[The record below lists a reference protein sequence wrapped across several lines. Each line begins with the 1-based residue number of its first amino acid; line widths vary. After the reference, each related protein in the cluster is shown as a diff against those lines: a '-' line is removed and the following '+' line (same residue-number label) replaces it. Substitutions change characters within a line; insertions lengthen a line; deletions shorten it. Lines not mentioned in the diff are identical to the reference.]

1 MTTVAIIQARM
12 GATRLPGKVLE
23 DLAGKPVLAWV
34 VDAAVATVGVDRICV
49 ATSIADADDA
59 IAGWCAANGV
69 TCNRGPEADVL
80 ARFAIAA
87 KAEKADVVVRLTAD
101 CPLLDPAVCAQ
112 VVQLLKRSGADYAGN
127 VDPASWPDGLD
138 CEVFTVAA
146 LNAAAAEAIRP
157 TEREHVTPFI
167 RHRRHRYTTQN
178 LGCSLPGLVAERW
191 SLDTPEDLEF
201 LRAVTA
207 KLADPSRPPSLVEV
221 LAVLDKNPELRDIN
235 AAQRRNEGAAA
246 TRREETL
253 AGTYTYKVS
262 AALLARAE
270 KVIPLGAQTFSKS
283 RITFPAGTSPLFL
296 THGDGGRVWD
306 VDGNEYVDLVSGLLP
321 VVLGYRDADVDGA
334 IRAQLDNGISFSLS
348 SELESD
354 LAERLVEI
362 IPCAE
367 KVRFGKNGTDAT
379 SAAVRLARAY
389 TGRDRIAVGGYH
401 GWQDWYIG
409 STTRN
414 KGVPKA
420 VSELTHTVSY
430 GDLDAVDALM
440 KRHAGEFAALVLEPM
455 TVTEPPAGH
464 LAELKELVN
473 GHGALLVFDEII
485 TGFRYALGGAQ
496 DLFGVTP
503 DLAAFGKAMG
513 NGMPISAVV
522 GRTDVMDE
530 MEQVFYSGTFGGE
543 TLSLA
548 ASIAVIDKMR
558 RAPVIETLWRTGADL
573 ANGASALIARHGLS
587 DVIGLNGKDCWKV
600 LAFADHA
607 KARKKATKT
616 LFLREMHTRGVLIAG
631 SHNVCYA
638 HDATDIARVLAA
650 YDAVLAIIA
659 AELDTGE
666 LEQRLGMPVNEPIF
680 SVR

>member
-1 MTTVAIIQARM
+1 MIVLAVIQARM

-23 DLAGKPVLAWV
+23 DLAGRPVLAWV
-34 VDAAVATVGVDRICV
+34 IDAATATLGVDRVCV
-49 ATSIADADDA
+49 VTSVAEADDA
-59 IAGWCAANGV
+59 IVEWCAANDV
-69 TCNRGPEADVL
+69 ACHRGSEDDVL
-80 ARFAIAA
+80 ARFALAA
-87 KAEKADVVVRLTAD
+87 NAENADLIMRLTGD

-112 VVQLLKRSGADYAGN
+112 VLRLLKTGGLDYASN
-127 VDPASWPDGLD
+127 VDPAGWPDGLD
-138 CEVFTVAA
+138 CEVFTAEA
-146 LNAAAAEAIRP
+146 LNAAADEAART

-167 RHRRHRYTTQN
+167 RHRRHRFAAGN
-178 LGCSLPGLVAERW
+178 LGCSLPGLAAERW
-191 SLDTPEDLEF
+191 TLDTPEDLEF

-207 KLADPSRPPSLVEV
+207 KLADPSRPPALIEV
-221 LAVLDKNPELRDIN
+221 LAVLDDNPHLRDIN
-235 AAQRRNEGAAA
+235 VAWQRNEGAAT
-246 TRREETL
+246 TRRAEALDGERSYEKST
-253 AGTYTYKVS
+253 
-262 AALLARAE
+262 ALLARAE
-270 KVIPLGAQTFSKS
+270 KSIPLGAQTFSKS
-283 RITFPAGTSPLFL
+283 RILFPVGAAPLFL

-306 VDGNEYVDLVSGLLP
+306 VDGNEYVDLVCGLLP
-321 VVLGYRDADVDGA
+321 VVLGYRDGDVDGA
-334 IRAQLDNGISFSLS
+334 VRRQLDSGISFSLS
-348 SELESD
+348 TELESD
-354 LAERLVEI
+354 LAERLIEI

-379 SAAVRLARAY
+379 SAAVRLARAF

-420 VSELTHTVSY
+420 VSDLTHTVPY

-440 KRHAGEFAALVLEPM
+440 KSHPGEFAVLILEPM
-455 TVTEPPAGH
+455 TVVEPPAGY

-496 DLFGVTP
+496 ELFGVIP
-503 DLAAFGKAMG
+503 DLASFGKAMG
-513 NGMPISAVV
+513 NGMPISAIV
-522 GRTDVMDE
+522 GRADVMDE

-543 TLSLA
+543 ALSLA
-548 ASIAVIDKMR
+548 AAIAVIDKMR
-558 RAPVIETLWRTGADL
+558 REPVIETLWLTGADL
-573 ANGASALIARHGLS
+573 AAATTTLIATHGLS

-607 KARKKATKT
+607 KAHKDAVKT
-616 LFLREMHTRGVLIAG
+616 LFLREMHARGVLIGA

-638 HDATDIARVLAA
+638 HDATDIARVLAV

-659 AELDTGE
+659 AELDTGK
-666 LEQRLGMPVNEPIF
+666 LEQRLGMPVNKPIF

>member
-12 GATRLPGKVLE
+12 GASRLPGKVLE

-34 VDAAVATVGVDRICV
+34 VAAATATVGVDRICV
-49 ATSIADADDA
+49 ATSIAEPDDA
-59 IAGWCAANGV
+59 IADWCAANDMA
-69 TCNRGPEADVL
+69 CHRGPEEDVL
-80 ARFAIAA
+80 ARFALAA
-87 KAEKADVVVRLTAD
+87 KAENADIVMRLTAD

-112 VVQLLKRSGADYAGN
+112 VLQLMKRSGGDYASN

-146 LNAAAAEAIRP
+146 LNTAAAEAIRP

-167 RHRRHRYTTQN
+167 RHRRRRFATQN
-178 LGCSLPGLVAERW
+178 LGCSLPGLAAERW
-191 SLDTPEDLEF
+191 TLDTPEDLKF

-221 LAVLDKNPELRDIN
+221 LAVLDENPELRDIN
-235 AAQRRNEGAAA
+235 SAHRRNEGAAA
-246 TRREETL
+246 TRREESV
-253 AGTYTYKVS
+253 AGTYTYKMS
-262 AALLARAE
+262 SALLERAE

-348 SELESD
+348 NELESE

-420 VSELTHTVSY
+420 VSDLTHTIPY
-430 GDLDAVDALM
+430 GDLDTVDALM
-440 KRHAGEFAALVLEPM
+440 KKHAGEFAALVLEPM
-455 TVTEPPAGH
+455 TVTEPPAGY

-496 DLFGVTP
+496 ELFGVIP

-513 NGMPISAVV
+513 NGMPISTVV
-522 GRTDVMDE
+522 GRADVMDE

-558 RAPVIETLWRTGADL
+558 REPVIETLWRTGADL
-573 ANGASALIARHGLS
+573 ATGATALIARHGLS
-587 DVIGLNGKDCWKV
+587 DIIALNGKDCWKV
-600 LAFADHA
+600 LAFADDA
-607 KARKKATKT
+607 KARKEATKT
-616 LFLREMHTRGVLIAG
+616 LFMREMHARGVLIAS

-638 HDATDIARVLAA
+638 HDGSDMARILAA
-650 YDAVLAIIA
+650 YDAVLALIA
-659 AELDTGE
+659 EELETGE
-666 LEQRLGMPVNEPIF
+666 LERRLGMPVNSPIF